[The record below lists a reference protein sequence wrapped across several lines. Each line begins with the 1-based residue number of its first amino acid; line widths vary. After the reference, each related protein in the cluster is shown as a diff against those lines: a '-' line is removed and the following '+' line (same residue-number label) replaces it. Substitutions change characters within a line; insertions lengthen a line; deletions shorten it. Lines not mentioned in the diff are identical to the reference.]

1 MRVLVA
7 WSDDRSRNLGVRAL
21 AHGSAALAR
30 RAFGDDCEVEFQ
42 NFGKG
47 ASPVPVGSLRSL
59 AREHLDRHQVRDWLA
74 SFDLVVDTRSGD
86 SFADIYGT
94 KRLATMSAFADL
106 ARRAKVPVVLGPQTI
121 GPFGSRVGRAIARHS
136 MRTATLTMAR
146 DPASAA
152 AAHDLGRDVDVL
164 TTDVVFALPAPA
176 RTHTRDVLLNVSG
189 LLWDG
194 SPHVDGPTYRR
205 TVDTLTTRLLAAG
218 RRVTLLAH
226 VLDSPL
232 ADNDVPAVQD
242 VARAHPEV
250 DVAIPTDLDDVRSI
264 IASSELVIGSR
275 MHACLNALS
284 IGVPALPLAYS
295 RKFAPLLDSLGWSST
310 VDLRTS
316 SDPAGEVL
324 AHLDDPELPDRAGTV
339 QQRAAELLRPA
350 EDALR
355 TALRR

>member
-7 WSDDRSRNLGVRAL
+7 WADDRSRNLGVRAL

-30 RAFGDDCEVEFQ
+30 RAFGECDVDFQ

-59 AREHLDRHQVRDWLA
+59 VREHVDRHQVRDWLA
-74 SFDLVVDTRSGD
+74 TYDMVIDTRSGD
-86 SFADIYGT
+86 SFADIYGN
-94 KRLATMSAFADL
+94 KRLATMAAFADL

-121 GPFGSRVGRAIARHS
+121 GPFATRTGRALARHS
-136 MRTATLTMAR
+136 LRTSAVTMAR

-152 AAHDLGRDVDVL
+152 AAHALGRDVDIL
-164 TTDVVFALPAPA
+164 TTDVVFALPVPEL
-176 RTHTRDVLLNVSG
+176 THTRDVLLNVSG
-189 LLWDG
+189 LLWNG
-194 SPHVDGPTYRR
+194 SPHVDGPAYQR
-205 TVDTLTTRLLAAG
+205 TIDDLTARLVASG

-232 ADNDVPAVQD
+232 ADNDVPAVHA
-242 VARAHPEV
+242 VAARHPEV
-250 DVAIPTDLDDVRSI
+250 DVVVPADLDEVRTV

-284 IGVPALPLAYS
+284 VGVPALPLAYS
-295 RKFAPLLDSLGWSST
+295 RKFAPLLDALDWGHT
-310 VDLRTS
+310 VDLRTAQ
-316 SDPAGEVL
+316 DPTGEVL
-324 AHLDDPELPDRAGTV
+324 EHAADPGLSAQAEKVRIRAD
-339 QQRAAELLRPA
+339 ELLRPA

-355 TALRR
+355 TALRA

>member
-21 AHGSAALAR
+21 AHGSAALVR
-30 RAFGDDCEVEFQ
+30 RAFDDCEVQFQ

-74 SFDLVVDTRSGD
+74 TFDVVVDTRSGD

-106 ARRAKVPVVLGPQTI
+106 ARRAGVPVVLGPQTI
-121 GPFGSRVGRAIARHS
+121 GPFDSRVGRTIARHS
-136 MRTATLTMAR
+136 MRTAALTMAR

-152 AAHDLGRDVDVL
+152 AAHELGRDVDVL
-164 TTDVVFALPAPA
+164 TTDVVFALPAPP

-194 SPHVDGPTYRR
+194 SPHVDGPAYRR
-205 TVDTLTTRLLAAG
+205 TIDALTTRLLAAG
-218 RRVTLLAH
+218 RHVTLLAH

-232 ADNDVPAVQD
+232 SDNDVPAVHE
-242 VARAHPEV
+242 VALAHPGV
-250 DVAIPTDLDDVRSI
+250 DIAIPTDLDDARSI
-264 IASSELVIGSR
+264 IASAELVIGSR

-284 IGVPALPLAYS
+284 LGVPALPLAYS
-295 RKFAPLLDSLGWSST
+295 RKFAPLLDALGWSDT

-316 SDPAGEVL
+316 QDPTGEIL
-324 AHLDDPELPDRAGTV
+324 ERAGDPGLSDEAEKV
-339 QQRAAELLRPA
+339 QLRAAELLGPA

-355 TALRR
+355 AALLR